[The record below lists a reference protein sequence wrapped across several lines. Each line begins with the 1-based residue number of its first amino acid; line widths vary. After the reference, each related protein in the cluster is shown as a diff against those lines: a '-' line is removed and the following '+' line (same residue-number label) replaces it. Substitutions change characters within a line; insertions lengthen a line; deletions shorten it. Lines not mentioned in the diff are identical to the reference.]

1 MALLH
6 ALGTLTER
14 EQIVLELRCVK
25 QWGQRQIAEVFG
37 LTEGRIS
44 QIHSKALMTL
54 RTRMS
59 EWAHT
64 LD

>member
-14 EQIVLELRCVK
+14 EQIVL
-25 QWGQRQIAEVFG
+25 A
-37 LTEGRIS
+37 
-44 QIHSKALMTL
+44 MTL